1 MVRTTGSVVGGVV
14 LAARD
19 PFVPEGEPVR
29 QRLTVLLASLG
40 LALGGLAVT
49 AGPASAAS
57 YGYINWTNNCS
68 GPKLYS
74 IIYASGTKSGTLV
87 VQQSNVAAGAK
98 RSQRVQ
104 SGYKYNVTAN
114 GGWDTVTIYNISGRV
129 HSVAVKAC

>member
-1 MVRTTGSVVGGVV
+1 
-14 LAARD
+14 
-19 PFVPEGEPVR
+19 VR
-29 QRLTVLLASLG
+29 QRLPVLLASLA

-57 YGYINWTNNCS
+57 YGYISWTNNCS

-74 IIYASGTKSGTLV
+74 IIYASGSKAGQVV
-87 VQQSNVAAGAK
+87 VQQRNVAAGAK
-98 RSQRVQ
+98 RRQEVA
-104 SGYKYNVTAN
+104 SGYQYQVTAN